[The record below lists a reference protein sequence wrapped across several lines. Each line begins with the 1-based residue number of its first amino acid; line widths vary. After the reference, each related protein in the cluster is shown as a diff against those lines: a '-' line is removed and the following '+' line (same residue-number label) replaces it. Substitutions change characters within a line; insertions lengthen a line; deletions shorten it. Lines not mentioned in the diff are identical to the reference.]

1 MKEYTRKCLADELGI
16 GIETLRYYE
25 SAGIISPPRRDA
37 NGYRIYT
44 EENRRE
50 IAHYLQARSYGFT
63 PKEVRALLERSKR
76 EEISKREIIT
86 IIRGKTESLD
96 RRIAEL
102 TSLRE
107 RLEELASTLGGEA
120 PPEKA

>member
-1 MKEYTRKCLADELGI
+1 MKEYTRKSLADELGI
-16 GIETLRYYE
+16 GVEALRYYE
-25 SAGIISPPRRDA
+25 SAGIISPPKRDA
-37 NGYRIYT
+37 NGYRIYD
-44 EENRRE
+44 EANKRE

-76 EEISKREIIT
+76 EEISKREILS
-86 IIRGKTESLD
+86 IIRGKTEALD

-102 TSLRE
+102 TGLRE
-107 RLEELASTLGGEA
+107 RLEGLAATLGGKA